1 MPIPNAAEFL
11 RQRMATSHG
20 GCRYWICGSDLP
32 MVLAMN
38 NDLVLGSSFRVMNI
52 GLHSAGAYLKSL
64 SKVCGVLQDISSLPQ
79 AERQTLV
86 E

>member
-1 MPIPNAAEFL
+1 MPIPNAEFL
-11 RQRMATSHG
+11 RQRMATSS